1 MNSRIQAKR
10 DQIITEQVARE
21 TPWVMLILAALI
33 VFFDTSFALVGI
45 IAPIGYYISDIIQGV
60 FFVGCAMAIRSGLIP
75 ARYSPWV
82 FATAIVVNAI
92 ALSYQYS
99 VDNTGTA
106 VGVIVMT
113 MVLFGGLLAMWKPF
127 LISSAIMVAIVSY
140 TLVTYNP
147 DFAPGWIVTV
157 LTGVG
162 ASAALLFARRR
173 STWDLAVASIT
184 IEDLATRDQATGL
197 LNRHGLNEAATQL
210 RAIAQRS
217 ELPMFAVFIDIVGL
231 KQVNDKF
238 GHTMGDQ
245 VISRVAKA
253 VVATTRDADVVARW
267 GGDEFLVLG
276 VGPTPSIEEY
286 IERIHLHLDDVDI
299 AHAWTPAV
307 SLGTAESLDDDLNA
321 LIKEADTAMY
331 ASRRR

>member
-1 MNSRIQAKR
+1 VNSRIQAKR

-60 FFVGCAMAIRSGLIP
+60 FFVGCAMAIRGGLIP

-82 FATAIVVNAI
+82 FAAAIVVNAI

-140 TLVTYNP
+140 TLATYNP

-173 STWDLAVASIT
+173 SAWDLAVASIT

-210 RAIAQRS
+210 RAIARRT

-253 VVATTRDADVVARW
+253 VVSTTRDADVVARW

-276 VGPTPSIEEY
+276 VGPTPSIEEF

-331 ASRRR
+331 ESRRG